1 MSANNKIPKTL
12 PPRPR
17 KSPKIGLFASIRNKI
32 LLGILLIL
40 PFIATV
46 WIFKFLLSITT
57 SWFPKEKL
65 APYLGHW
72 GNDFLIQLL
81 VLITILFIFFLLG
94 TFASTWLGGKLKG
107 LLDWIFKKI
116 PFIQPIYSFA
126 KQVCDWVANTQSNTM
141 GESVV
146 LIEYPRKGLY
156 AIGFVTSRTQ
166 PSLVSTITGDPEA
179 REGFANVFIPTTPN
193 PTSGVYLMVPD
204 SEMIPLD
211 LDVTEAVNLIMSA
224 GAVPPTKD
232 KPRENA

>member
-1 MSANNKIPKTL
+1 MSAKKSSIPS
-12 PPRPR
+12 R
-17 KSPKIGLFASIRNKI
+17 KSVKIGFFASIRNKI

-40 PFIATV
+40 PFIATL
-46 WIFKFLLSITT
+46 WIFKFLLSFTT
-57 SWFPKEKL
+57 AWFPKEKL

-72 GNDFLIQLL
+72 YNDYLIQFL
-81 VLITILFIFFLLG
+81 VLIAVLFTFFLLG

-156 AIGFVTSRTQ
+156 AIGFVTS
-166 PSLVSTITGDPEA
+166 
-179 REGFANVFIPTTPN
+179 
-193 PTSGVYLMVPD
+193 
-204 SEMIPLD
+204 
-211 LDVTEAVNLIMSA
+211 
-224 GAVPPTKD
+224 
-232 KPRENA
+232 